1 MIDVALIFKAGTVAL
16 SVAKYT
22 GLVED
27 RMHLK
32 LEQLASSELDAGIRA
47 LQQAASS
54 NTEQTTLLREA
65 RARFNKAIGL
75 EKEFRLAA
83 AHLGLALCHA
93 QLGDSLNA
101 KNAMA
106 DIGQIAPPEPTTT
119 RLFIDSALQGFSGS
133 TKGKK
138 DVFDWTMGDFVA
150 DVIVDYLGVA
160 KADKVAKLSR
170 LGYEQ
175 TVNDFLA
182 LQKEADD
189 VVKRS
194 AIEGVDKV
202 FGRFVPHP
210 VKTRK

>member
-22 GLVED
+22 GLIED

-32 LEQLASSELDAGIRA
+32 LEQLASSELDAGVRA

-101 KNAMA
+101 KAAMIE
-106 DIGQIAPPEPTTT
+106 IGRIAPPELPKAQKVLHDLNQSNKE
-119 RLFIDSALQGFSGS
+119 RIQKANE
-133 TKGKK
+133 GKNEIYK
-138 DVFDWTMGDFVA
+138 LLLAAEDHSLLNLAVA
-150 DVIVDYLGVA
+150 GAAHLA
-160 KADKVAKLSR
+160 KPSR
-170 LGYEQ
+170 LRVEQ
-175 TVNDFLA
+175 SIRDFRA

-194 AIEGVDKV
+194 AVEGVDKV
-202 FGRFVPHP
+202 FGRMKPN
-210 VKTRK
+210 TLG